1 MSYYHLIKK
10 IFTRTELFQMFFVCF
25 LMIINSIL
33 EVISIGA
40 LLPLLST
47 MIDSKLNIPFVD
59 QIIILFSKLNINFD
73 IYLISSFLLFIYLIK
88 YLFALYFI
96 KTQSKFI
103 LKLKSHLSTRV
114 FGHILKKRYKFFLF
128 NTSAGLMRN
137 VKQEV
142 EMFVNGFISPIL
154 SLVLA
159 FFTTFFLIIF
169 FFSVNFK
176 ATFIILIMFTCSY
189 FIISNIY
196 SKLLTKL
203 GESRQY
209 HEKFILKYLLESL
222 KSITEVKLFK
232 LEKVYL
238 KNFFYHNNLL
248 ANQIVSKSI
257 YGAMPKILFELII
270 ILIVLFLVIYFS
282 LNGLPLKDLFAQI
295 LIYSVA
301 VYRLFPSVTGIAR
314 HEQK

>member
-10 IFTRTELFQMFFVCF
+10 FLLEPNYSKCSLYVF

-114 FGHILKKRYKFFLF
+114 FGHILKKRYKFFF
-128 NTSAGLMRN
+128 Y
-137 VKQEV
+137 
-142 EMFVNGFISPIL
+142 
-154 SLVLA
+154 
-159 FFTTFFLIIF
+159 LIPQQ
-169 FFSVNFK
+169 
-176 ATFIILIMFTCSY
+176 
-189 FIISNIY
+189 
-196 SKLLTKL
+196 
-203 GESRQY
+203 G
-209 HEKFILKYLLESL
+209 
-222 KSITEVKLFK
+222 
-232 LEKVYL
+232 
-238 KNFFYHNNLL
+238 
-248 ANQIVSKSI
+248 
-257 YGAMPKILFELII
+257 
-270 ILIVLFLVIYFS
+270 
-282 LNGLPLKDLFAQI
+282 
-295 LIYSVA
+295 
-301 VYRLFPSVTGIAR
+301 
-314 HEQK
+314 